1 MGFTR
6 TVVGLLFVSV
16 LAFYLSTVGQLTDE
30 AKWGFVGAMGVLA
43 FLWVNLGGA
52 PTASKQRQ
60 RPRPQPETQIQPEVV
75 VETEEEEEDDLP
87 APVVVNSLDGATLR
101 ERKLAKIAAAQAA
114 QALSLI
120 HI

>member
-52 PTASKQRQ
+52 PSGAQQRQ
-60 RPRPQPETQIQPEVV
+60 RPRPQPVAEVQPEVV
-75 VETEEEEEDDLP
+75 VETEDEEEDDGE
-87 APVVVNSLDGATLR
+87 AACC
-101 ERKLAKIAAAQAA
+101 LAASA
-114 QALSLI
+114 
-120 HI
+120 